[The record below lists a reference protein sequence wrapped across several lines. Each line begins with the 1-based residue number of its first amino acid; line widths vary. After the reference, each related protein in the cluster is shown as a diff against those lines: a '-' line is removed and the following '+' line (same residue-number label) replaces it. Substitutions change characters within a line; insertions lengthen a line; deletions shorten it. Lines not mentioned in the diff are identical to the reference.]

1 MEKSVI
7 DSLLQAFDDTVSDAL
22 QRCTNAEE
30 QRVIMT
36 MVAKG

>member
-7 DSLLQAFDDTVSDAL
+7 DSLLQGFDDTVSDAL
-22 QRCTNAEE
+22 QRCKNAEA

>member
-1 MEKSVI
+1 MI

-22 QRCTNAEE
+22 QKCTNAEE